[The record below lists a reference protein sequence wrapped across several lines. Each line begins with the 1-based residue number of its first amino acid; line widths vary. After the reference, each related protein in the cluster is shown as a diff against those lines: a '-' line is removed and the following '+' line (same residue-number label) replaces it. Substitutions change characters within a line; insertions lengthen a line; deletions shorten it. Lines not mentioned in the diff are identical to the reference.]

1 MKKDLSFFHT
11 VQKGETLFSISKKY
25 NIRVDAL
32 QFLNNL
38 TGTGLEVGQ
47 KLIINPNLPSADT
60 KEPQASPGYHIV
72 RQGETIFSISKMYN
86 ISKTELK
93 ATNNLSNDT
102 IKIGQQLVVVS
113 DKKIEEQPKKI
124 EPEPKPIELK
134 PETKPIET
142 KPEKV
147 EKQVKSI
154 NIAKEHIYYT
164 LKDNENIDSVCKKF
178 TLSINQL
185 KFLNKNFDIIHAKSG
200 DEIRV
205 K

>member
-1 MKKDLSFFHT
+1 
-11 VQKGETLFSISKKY
+11 
-25 NIRVDAL
+25 
-32 QFLNNL
+32 
-38 TGTGLEVGQ
+38 
-47 KLIINPNLPSADT
+47 
-60 KEPQASPGYHIV
+60 
-72 RQGETIFSISKMYN
+72 MYN

-113 DKKIEEQPKKI
+113 DKKIDEQPKKI

-147 EKQVKSI
+147 EKPVKSI